1 MTIAEPVI
9 HHAIFYILTEIPS
22 CSCALLAFKDFI
34 ILRILLL
41 SNLIEVGLAAECIVT
56 KITEIVTEIMNVL

>member
-1 MTIAEPVI
+1 MVEPVI
-9 HHAIFYILTEIPS
+9 HPTFLS
-22 CSCALLAFKDFI
+22 FLLKYCHVHVLYWHLKTI

-56 KITEIVTEIMNVL
+56 EITEIVTEIMNVL